1 MFSFFRETKK
11 KIDGT
16 YREILRVNREFDLVH
31 MQINEIQTPSLLSD
45 CMQKR
50 TRSNSKRSYFY
61 VRSGWRRGKSR
72 AWKRAQR
79 EMDTEESL
87 LREKLQSTI
96 LSTSN
101 YGSIPIHNES
111 AFNRPSE
118 NTMVTTKK
126 HATSFTNVE
135 IN

>member
-1 MFSFFRETKK
+1 
-11 KIDGT
+11 
-16 YREILRVNREFDLVH
+16 
-31 MQINEIQTPSLLSD
+31 
-45 CMQKR
+45 
-50 TRSNSKRSYFY
+50 
-61 VRSGWRRGKSR
+61 
-72 AWKRAQR
+72 
-79 EMDTEESL
+79 MDTEESL